1 MEDNAK
7 LIVQQTKKAQKL
19 IDKVQRKI
27 TSKGGYE
34 NAGQKEIHDFY
45 NTLPYSLSYQERSKL
60 MDFIHEGMD
69 NLKY

>member
-1 MEDNAK
+1 METNK
-7 LIVQQTKKAQKL
+7 VIEQHKKKAQKL

-34 NAGQKEIHDFY
+34 NAGIKEIHDFY
-45 NTLPYSLSYQERSKL
+45 NALPYSLSYKERGDL
-60 MDFIHEGMD
+60 MDFIHAGMD